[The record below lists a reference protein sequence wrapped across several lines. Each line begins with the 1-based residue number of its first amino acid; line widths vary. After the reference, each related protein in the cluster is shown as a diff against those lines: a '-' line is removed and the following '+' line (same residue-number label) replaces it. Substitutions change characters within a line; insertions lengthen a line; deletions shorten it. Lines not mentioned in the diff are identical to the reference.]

1 MCVNRGNLSFT
12 YPIDIANEF
21 NNYFIDDIENNTKAD
36 ITLNNIDLNN
46 QTLNSTK
53 QGGMA

>member
-21 NNYFIDDIENNTKAD
+21 NNYFIDEIENNTKAD